1 MILAQLHPFPP
12 FFLAAPRSGVAR
24 PNVHLEWLKTRAG
37 STDGRTDAMRVGG
50 GGSSSPVPHLG
61 LIRSGEGEQMKQK
74 AEPIKR
80 DKEQLSGSPQGCI

>member
-1 MILAQLHPFPP
+1 
-12 FFLAAPRSGVAR
+12 
-24 PNVHLEWLKTRAG
+24 
-37 STDGRTDAMRVGG
+37 MRVGG

-80 DKEQLSGSPQGCI
+80 DKEQLSGAPLECI